1 MFYRP
6 KMRLIKRSGCPFC
19 STPKIERLI
28 KPSQITANQPMLTRV
43 SQNCKEPWCPLSE
56 ASPAM
61 IGAVIADRKMVRR
74 PPDFM
79 SLYNL
84 DRILR
89 YDNEVVIRIKSLNE
103 GFSLFQLRTRKKAD
117 MYYFLH
123 CCILQNNRSLQC

>member
-1 MFYRP
+1 
-6 KMRLIKRSGCPFC
+6 
-19 STPKIERLI
+19 
-28 KPSQITANQPMLTRV
+28 
-43 SQNCKEPWCPLSE
+43 
-56 ASPAM
+56 M

-74 PPDFM
+74 PLDFK
-79 SLYNL
+79 SLYNLQL